1 VGKRRMA
8 VLAVLT
14 LVAVAAVVAPST
26 AAVAAECPA
35 GGFTSTLSNG
45 QVKIG
50 NLDPATGAT
59 ATACGLVAFQPDGS
73 LRATIAR
80 DNLSFARLSVPIALF
95 DVDVQITP
103 ASDFSGPVTLAAD
116 GIHLTLSGQVVATVR
131 VLLNTCTIGPFTST
145 LTTGTSGSLTG
156 RPFNG
161 PSQNELTGR
170 LVGNED
176 PVPAAGHSLL
186 RCPLLISGVLNAI
199 TGLPSPAGESFT
211 TFDASLDL
219 APAA

>member
-1 VGKRRMA
+1 VGKRR
-8 VLAVLT
+8 LAALAGLT
-14 LVAVAAVVAPST
+14 LVLAAAVVAPST
-26 AAVAAECPA
+26 PAAAAECPA

-73 LRATIAR
+73 IRATIAK
-80 DNLSFARLSVPIALF
+80 DNLSFDRLSVPIALF

-145 LTTGTSGSLTG
+145 LTTDTSGSLVG

-161 PSQNELTGR
+161 PSQNELTGK
-170 LVGNED
+170 LVGNQD
-176 PVPAAGHSLL
+176 PVPAAGHNLL
-186 RCPLLISGVLNAI
+186 RCPLPISALLNTI
-199 TGLPSPAGESFT
+199 TGLPAPAGKSFT
-211 TFDASLDL
+211 TFDATLNL